1 MILIDGNCN
10 APEKLVLRA
19 TKPGTNIIM
28 VQDHAIAVVNCLSID
43 ATETATGVGGVV
55 ARQHTVIDYDTIIFG
70 LLPGGTH
77 VSLTE
82 YSIASCLRSAWITG
96 DAAYH
101 ARATY
106 FSKLNLGCQINPPE
120 QRAFSYFVDAT
131 AFSIIAA
138 QGATF
143 TGAATGVAC
152 NSVHSL
158 IKFPSQPFPGSYPG
172 NC

>member
-1 MILIDGNCN
+1 MILIDGKCN
-10 APEKLVLRA
+10 APEKLLRA

-28 VQDHAIAVVNCLSID
+28 VKDHAIAVVNCLSID

-82 YSIASCLRSAWITG
+82 YSIASYLRSAWITD

-106 FSKLNLGCQINPPE
+106 FSKLSLDVKSTCPSSG
-120 QRAFSYFVDAT
+120 R
-131 AFSIIAA
+131 
-138 QGATF
+138 
-143 TGAATGVAC
+143 
-152 NSVHSL
+152 SL
-158 IKFPSQPFPGSYPG
+158 IITTRQRFQSSRRRERHSRVPRPG
-172 NC
+172 CLQFRTLAH